1 MNNEISG
8 LIKKHNAGHYN
19 HDHYYLQTAGV
30 WLACVLF
37 IEGASECVPGC
48 CATERPANKL
58 QCHSKLTTIKHK
70 RARETA
76 CLNSNNMIYCVLMQ
90 NNHNSNNHTHTALLV
105 AYRTHKQS
113 ERAIKLFAHD
123 ASSLMS
129 ALFVL
134 NYHARDCVCLC

>member
-30 WLACVLF
+30 CMWLACIIYRGSASCVLL
-37 IEGASECVPGC
+37 AA
-48 CATERPANKL
+48 ATERPANKL

-90 NNHNSNNHTHTALLV
+90 NNHNSNNITHTHAALLCS
-105 AYRTHKQS
+105 AGGG
-113 ERAIKLFAHD
+113 RA
-123 ASSLMS
+123 
-129 ALFVL
+129 
-134 NYHARDCVCLC
+134 